1 MRPAQQWLVWTNPAP
16 VCLYSLLLYAVYLS
30 SLSIS
35 LVVNRVLQNKYTK
48 ARLESPVVNQKES
61 DAIKKIYREMKGE
74 YLSMTEA
81 GAHLGCCAHGA
92 EGVAAA
98 HGGCLGRAGR
108 VRVLQQAAHL
118 GRAHARTRPA
128 QPSTSVS

>member
-1 MRPAQQWLVWTNPAP
+1 M
-16 VCLYSLLLYAVYLS
+16 
-30 SLSIS
+30 
-35 LVVNRVLQNKYTK
+35 
-48 ARLESPVVNQKES
+48 VNQKES
-61 DAIKKIYREMKGE
+61 GATKKIYREMKGE
-74 YLSMTEA
+74 YLSMAKA

-118 GRAHARTRPA
+118 GHAHARTRPV
-128 QPSTSVS
+128 QPPTLVS